1 MPGLRLGYVMA
12 HSEVIDRLSEYA
24 APWSVGSLAISA
36 GEWIVR
42 NDFPHLLDRCQ
53 LFVESERLW
62 NAIKSLPYFDPQ
74 PTDTHFFLVRCTH
87 PAIGSGAE
95 LKEILA
101 QHYGLLVR
109 DATNFGYSSPTIR
122 IAAQRPE
129 ENDLLIAALTELS
142 SSLKLPL

>member
-1 MPGLRLGYVMA
+1 M
-12 HSEVIDRLSEYA
+12 
-24 APWSVGSLAISA
+24 
-36 GEWIVR
+36 
-42 NDFPHLLDRCQ
+42 NFPHLLDRRQ

-101 QHYGLLVR
+101 QRYGLLVR

-122 IAAQRPE
+122 IAAQCPE